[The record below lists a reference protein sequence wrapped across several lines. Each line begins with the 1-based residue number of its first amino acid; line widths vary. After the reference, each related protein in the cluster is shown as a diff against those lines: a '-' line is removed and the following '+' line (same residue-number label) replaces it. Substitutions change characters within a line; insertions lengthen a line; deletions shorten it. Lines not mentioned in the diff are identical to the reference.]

1 MPFSVAALA
10 AAHGATNATVAASLP
25 LTFTPSTTAVAGNVY
40 LSALVGASPL
50 IAFFAL
56 LGGFKIKTHRC
67 ALLALALAAVLAMTV
82 FKMPVSMTL
91 LSASQGLAFAVMPM
105 IFIVVGA
112 VWLYNLTEFSN
123 RSQDLRAV
131 FSSIGKADIRIQALI
146 VAYTFC
152 NLLEGL
158 AGFGAPVAITC
169 AMLATLG
176 LPKIRAVLLCLLGNL
191 VYLAYGAMAT
201 PVLTAG
207 RMGGVD
213 PAHISLLMGRLIA
226 PLALVVPFLLL
237 LMLDGRRGVRQL
249 WPLALVTG
257 VTSAL
262 GHLFMPL
269 VSFELTGV
277 ATALFTLAATYI
289 FLLFWTPTTPPE
301 QHSKASVEGLSAS
314 RVILALTP
322 YLLVVTLIAT
332 TKLWKW
338 GVDLDAL
345 LKSTDINIPW
355 PGLYGHLHSADG
367 SVNTTAIYQLP
378 LLSNPGTPIIFTAIV
393 VTGLYAWY
401 GRKTRFALP
410 VLRSLVAL
418 WHTISGL
425 RYTLLTIAAVMA
437 LAYVMNFS
445 GQTTAIGAAL
455 ASTGHAFTLFA
466 PILGWLGTAV
476 GGSTTSSGALF
487 GSMEASAAHAV
498 GTDAATLLAS
508 NTVAGGIGKLVSP
521 QNLAVAA
528 TAVEA
533 PGIEATV
540 LRKIAPYSL
549 LMLLAVCLYTFAACS
564 GWLDF
569 YLPHF

>member
-56 LGGFKIKTHRC
+56 LGGFKVKTHRC
-67 ALLALALAAVLAMTV
+67 ALLALGLAVVLAMTV

-301 QHSKASVEGLSAS
+301 QHSKASVEGLSIS
-314 RVILALTP
+314 RVVLALTP

-332 TKLWKW
+332 T
-338 GVDLDAL
+338 
-345 LKSTDINIPW
+345 N
-355 PGLYGHLHSADG
+355 YG
-367 SVNTTAIYQLP
+367 
-378 LLSNPGTPIIFTAIV
+378 
-393 VTGLYAWY
+393 
-401 GRKTRFALP
+401 
-410 VLRSLVAL
+410 
-418 WHTISGL
+418 SG
-425 RYTLLTIAAVMA
+425 
-437 LAYVMNFS
+437 
-445 GQTTAIGAAL
+445 
-455 ASTGHAFTLFA
+455 
-466 PILGWLGTAV
+466 GW
-476 GGSTTSSGALF
+476 
-487 GSMEASAAHAV
+487 
-498 GTDAATLLAS
+498 
-508 NTVAGGIGKLVSP
+508 I
-521 QNLAVAA
+521 
-528 TAVEA
+528 
-533 PGIEATV
+533 
-540 LRKIAPYSL
+540 
-549 LMLLAVCLYTFAACS
+549 
-564 GWLDF
+564 
-569 YLPHF
+569 